1 MNLYAV
7 VAGVVLSLCGIILI
21 VYNALIE
28 EQSQTN
34 AMIFWVIGI
43 VLIIIG
49 AYLAGKE
56 LKAKSK

>member
-56 LKAKSK
+56 LKKKGK